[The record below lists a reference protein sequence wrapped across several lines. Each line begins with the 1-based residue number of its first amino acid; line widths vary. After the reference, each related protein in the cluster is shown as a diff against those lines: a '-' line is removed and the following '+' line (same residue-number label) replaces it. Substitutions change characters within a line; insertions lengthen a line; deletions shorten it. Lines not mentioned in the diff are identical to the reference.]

1 MRPSALFGVVPDSA
15 HVFGQAADVA
25 ALKGTLIAESLK
37 PDAAVDVQLTVS
49 RISRRDV
56 GDVTAGQPRTWT
68 FIEFN
73 GTDDQAPLLAASL
86 EHALQPTGGW
96 YCDFRTEAETFVVF
110 ADVTFRY
117 PRGDERGRSNAV
129 AHARLVGVPPSQLD
143 WPE

>member
-1 MRPSALFGVVPDSA
+1 M
-15 HVFGQAADVA
+15 FGQTADVA
-25 ALKGTLIAESLK
+25 SLKGVLIAESLK
-37 PDAAVDVQLTVS
+37 PDAVVDVELTVS
-49 RISRRDV
+49 KISRRNV
-56 GDVTAGQPRTWT
+56 GDVAVGQPRTWT

-73 GTDDQAPLLAASL
+73 GTHERAPLLAASL

-110 ADVTFRY
+110 ADLTFRY
-117 PRGDERGRSNAV
+117 PRGDKRGRSNAA